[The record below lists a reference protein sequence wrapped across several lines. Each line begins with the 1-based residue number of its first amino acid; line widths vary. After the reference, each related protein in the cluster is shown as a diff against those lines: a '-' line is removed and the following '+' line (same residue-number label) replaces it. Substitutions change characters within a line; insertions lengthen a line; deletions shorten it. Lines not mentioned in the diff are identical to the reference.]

1 MASIDPAQFVQPI
14 AECSV
19 VSLHLRIR
27 FGQSMKEEQAEAQ
40 RPQESYPQS
49 ERYLLQIDRQS
60 KRAFKTLDG
69 ARTAALEIKA
79 RFPTLQVSVYDSAS
93 KSRIVV
99 DVPKSA

>member
-1 MASIDPAQFVQPI
+1 MAQRY
-14 AECSV
+14 
-19 VSLHLRIR
+19 LRMNPR
-27 FGQSMKEEQAEAQ
+27 KDVAKEEQAEAQ
-40 RPQESYPQS
+40 RPHESNPQS